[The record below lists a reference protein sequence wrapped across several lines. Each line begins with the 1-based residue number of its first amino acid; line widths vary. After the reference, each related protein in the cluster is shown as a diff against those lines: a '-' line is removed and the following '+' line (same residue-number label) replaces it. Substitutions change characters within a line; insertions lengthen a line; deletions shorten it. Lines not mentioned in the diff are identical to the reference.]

1 MEPWGRWEHGGV
13 APAWVLASPSQTDCR
28 EAPGGDR
35 LTSWEPSSVCH
46 ATLQRWVLPM
56 DIRNGPSWR
65 TRLPANKALLGLAW
79 EVGWKQSLQ
88 EPSTLDLRVCSVSSV
103 STLIQHRIR
112 FTCAYVKALLILLDG
127 SWSGLGQIFGS
138 EKETP
143 GCVLKLN

>member
-1 MEPWGRWEHGGV
+1 
-13 APAWVLASPSQTDCR
+13 
-28 EAPGGDR
+28 
-35 LTSWEPSSVCH
+35 
-46 ATLQRWVLPM
+46 M